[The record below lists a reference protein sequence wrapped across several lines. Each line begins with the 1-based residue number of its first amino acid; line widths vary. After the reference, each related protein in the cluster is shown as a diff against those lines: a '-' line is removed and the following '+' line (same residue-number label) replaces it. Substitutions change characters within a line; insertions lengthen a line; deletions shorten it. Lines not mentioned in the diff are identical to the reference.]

1 MIDAYVIYGN
11 DSEPK
16 AIPVPDDFFI
26 SHDRAN
32 GWRSCFPTYRE
43 ARDFAEMD
51 MKIKDLLKN
60 FVTHKLTETKNE
72 ADNGSR

>member
-16 AIPVPDDFFI
+16 TVTVPDDFFI

-32 GWRSCFPTYRE
+32 GWRSCFPTLRE
-43 ARDFAEMD
+43 ARDFAD
-51 MKIKDLLKN
+51 MARKVEAVLKEIFTQKKCN
-60 FVTHKLTETKNE
+60 TQTN
-72 ADNGSR
+72 NG

>member
-32 GWRSCFPTYRE
+32 CWRSCFPTYRE
-43 ARDFAEMD
+43 ARDFAD
-51 MKIKDLLKN
+51 MTRKVEAVLKEIFTQKKCNIKEL
-60 FVTHKLTETKNE
+60 
-72 ADNGSR
+72 